1 MANFDAEHNK
11 GKVKRLYPAQDRLW
25 FTLGGSGSVT
35 AMNPKD
41 GYYYILVTNN
51 NFAGLYGLVYL
62 CAEHGWTLKVRTLDN
77 LVGGW
82 AEVSYLV
89 VDF

>member
-1 MANFDAEHNK
+1 
-11 GKVKRLYPAQDRLW
+11 
-25 FTLGGSGSVT
+25 
-35 AMNPKD
+35 MNPKD